1 MSLNMTSLH
10 QILPLSVFVNSLSH
24 KAETTCKSAQI
35 KTVDKN
41 LNFTPI
47 LFTTRFDQSV
57 RKILLDVVIMRLG
70 AIFLCCIFGLS
81 HGQFDFPNPYSAE
94 QCASKLACS
103 MNYSKVFDSKISE
116 LTYHHNLDLYKLRSF
131 FVEKINPIEQ
141 DTEILKMNT
150 SAMLQSFGREITNI
164 YTTLSH
170 DRDFINNLT
179 HGIYDLGKS
188 LHSEISIRMDDVH
201 RLVVELRGVQNN
213 LALLQSQIDQLRGG
227 NSTVAV
233 PQIIQQTGNCKGIN
247 NCRGNRPRFQSI
259 THWEKTICSIIEALI

>member
-1 MSLNMTSLH
+1 
-10 QILPLSVFVNSLSH
+10 
-24 KAETTCKSAQI
+24 
-35 KTVDKN
+35 
-41 LNFTPI
+41 
-47 LFTTRFDQSV
+47 
-57 RKILLDVVIMRLG
+57 MRLG

-81 HGQFDFPNPYSAE
+81 HGQFDFSNPYSAE

-213 LALLQSQIDQLRGG
+213 LALLQFQIDQLRGG